1 MPELPD
7 ATRTRLQKLGLSERD
22 IDVLMTVDSGRELG
36 YDGKLGHGA
45 VAYFDKVASGRDPKV
60 VINWIIHELLGQH
73 VVRSNIGDNPMS
85 LPDGDAS
92 LEKLC
97 AEAVEAF
104 PEEAR
109 SVRSGKINVVNVIL
123 GRVMKASRGTVDA
136 KAARTTLLRM
146 LKP

>member
-1 MPELPD
+1 MRHILDEQSPLMPSVLAE
-7 ATRTRLQKLGLSERD
+7 QLS
-22 IDVLMTVDSGRELG
+22 LF
-36 YDGKLGHGA
+36 A
-45 VAYFDKVASGRDPKV
+45 V
-60 VINWIIHELLGQH
+60 
-73 VVRSNIGDNPMS
+73 
-85 LPDGDAS
+85 PDGDAS